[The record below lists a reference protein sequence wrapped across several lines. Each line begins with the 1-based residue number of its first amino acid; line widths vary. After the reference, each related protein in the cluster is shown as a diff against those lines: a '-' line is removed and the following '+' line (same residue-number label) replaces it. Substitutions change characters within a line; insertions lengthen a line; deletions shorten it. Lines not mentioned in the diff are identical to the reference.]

1 MRRLTFTFAIAT
13 MLAGCG
19 GPEPGVYP
27 VPVAEALQRLK
38 KADVDGFR
46 SARQCGILIH
56 FSAGS
61 PRDNAITWR
70 VTSSG
75 TEMLRFTV
83 KLTPEGDGTRAL
95 IEVPAE
101 PKGGEMYDGNQFY
114 PRPALHQPLR
124 PAVQEMIDA
133 AMEQRPFDVMR
144 IPDNLRGS
152 PNNGPCQVQRAGL
165 ESGSVRF
172 RVDDKAGYDS
182 RTSQRMR
189 EEEDA
194 RAAMDGTDS
203 SYGQPMDDTQG
214 SW

>member
-1 MRRLTFTFAIAT
+1 MRKLAFTITIAA
-13 MLAGCG
+13 MLASCG

-27 VPVAEALQRLK
+27 VRVAEALQRLK

-56 FSAGS
+56 ISAGS
-61 PRDNAITWR
+61 PKDNAITWR

-75 TEMLRFTV
+75 SEVLRFTV
-83 KLTPEGDGTRAL
+83 KLTAEGDGTRAQ

-101 PKGGEMYDGNQFY
+101 PKGGEMYDGSQFY

-124 PAVQEMIDA
+124 PAVQELIDS
-133 AMEQRPFDVMR
+133 AMEQRPYDVMR
-144 IPDNLRGS
+144 IPNDQRS
-152 PNNGPCQVQRAGL
+152 SASDGPCKVQRAGL
-165 ESGSVRF
+165 ESGSFRF
-172 RVDDKAGYDS
+172 KVDDKAGYDS

-189 EEEDA
+189 EVEEA
-194 RAAMDGTDS
+194 RAAMDGQDS